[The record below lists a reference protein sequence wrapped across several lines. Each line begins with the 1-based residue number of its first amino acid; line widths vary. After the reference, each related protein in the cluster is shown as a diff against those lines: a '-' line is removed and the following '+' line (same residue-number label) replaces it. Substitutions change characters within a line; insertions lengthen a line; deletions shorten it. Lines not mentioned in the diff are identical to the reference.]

1 MLGSVVLGSERN
13 MDVVEAWERQRSS
26 ETLENYLV
34 KIEEELVACLPPKRN
49 TRTTPTSKVYLS

>member
-1 MLGSVVLGSERN
+1 

-34 KIEEELVACLPPKRN
+34 KIEEELAACLPPKRN